1 MSLYDISIKILFFLY
16 FVKLLFLFIVKIL
29 ILENYKIKKSILIE
43 RDFNLM
49 VLRYYML

>member
-16 FVKLLFLFIVKIL
+16 FVMLLFLFIVKIL

-43 RDFNLM
+43 LAFNLM
-49 VLRYYML
+49 V

>member
-16 FVKLLFLFIVKIL
+16 FVMLLFLFIVKIL
-29 ILENYKIKKSILIE
+29 ILENYKIKKSILNGYA
-43 RDFNLM
+43 FNLM